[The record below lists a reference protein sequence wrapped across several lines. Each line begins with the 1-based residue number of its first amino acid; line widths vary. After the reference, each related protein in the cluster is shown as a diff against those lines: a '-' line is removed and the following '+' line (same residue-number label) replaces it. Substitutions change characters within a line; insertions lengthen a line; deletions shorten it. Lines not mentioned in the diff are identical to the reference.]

1 MVGEEEASEVF
12 RRRPTGQ
19 ARARPP
25 INRLATESRDTESDV
40 LGGSSKP
47 GRPAGAGEVLALQ
60 RRAGNAAVV
69 QLLADDEDQSPVYG
83 VVGRGRAPIPDATRS
98 RMEAGFG
105 ADFSQVRIHTDAA
118 ATSSARS
125 VQAQAYTVGNDI
137 VFGSDSPALE
147 STSGQHGLAH
157 ELAHVVQQRSGP
169 VDGTPAPGGIQ
180 VSDPSDRFETQ
191 AEQVADQLQAGQA
204 QEGNMALET
213 AGAGVFSVQRQ
224 EEEEEE
230 GEE

>member
-1 MVGEEEASEVF
+1 MKSFDDDQLG
-12 RRRPTGQ
+12 RHGH
-19 ARARPP
+19 RPP
-25 INRLATESRDTESDV
+25 ISNRPATESRETDSDV
-40 LGGSSKP
+40 LGSSKP

-69 QLLADDEDQSPVYG
+69 QLLADDEEKSPVYD
-83 VVGRGRAPIPDATRS
+83 VVGRGGGSPIPDVTRS

-118 ATSSARS
+118 AASSARS

-137 VFGSDSPALE
+137 VLGSGSPSLE
-147 STSGQHGLAH
+147 SASGQHGLAH

-169 VDGTPAPGGIQ
+169 VQGTPAPGGIQ

-191 AEQVADQLQAGQA
+191 AEQVADRLQAGPA
-204 QEGNMALET
+204 QEGDMASDG
-213 AGAGVFSVQRQ
+213 AGAGGFSLQRQ

>member
-1 MVGEEEASEVF
+1 
-12 RRRPTGQ
+12 
-19 ARARPP
+19 
-25 INRLATESRDTESDV
+25 
-40 LGGSSKP
+40 
-47 GRPAGAGEVLALQ
+47 
-60 RRAGNAAVV
+60 
-69 QLLADDEDQSPVYG
+69 
-83 VVGRGRAPIPDATRS
+83 
-98 RMEAGFG
+98 MEAGFG

-118 ATSSARS
+118 AASSARS

-137 VFGSDSPALE
+137 VFGSGSPALE

-169 VDGTPAPGGIQ
+169 VEGTPAPGGIQ

-204 QEGNMALET
+204 QDGNMALET
-213 AGAGVFSVQRQ
+213 AGAGAFSVQRQ